1 MAQVPVLVRQQE
13 LVQVLV
19 QEQVPVTVEQ
29 LVLEPEPGQGP
40 GQQLGPGQNQWS
52 KPAA

>member
-1 MAQVPVLVRQQE
+1 MPVLVRQQE

-19 QEQVPVTVEQ
+19 QEQVPVTVQQ
-29 LVLEPEPGQGP
+29 LVLEPEPGQGPGP